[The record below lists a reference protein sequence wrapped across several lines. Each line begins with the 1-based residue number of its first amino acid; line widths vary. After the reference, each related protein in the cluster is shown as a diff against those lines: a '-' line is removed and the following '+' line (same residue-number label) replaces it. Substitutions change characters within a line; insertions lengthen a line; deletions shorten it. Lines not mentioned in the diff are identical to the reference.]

1 MEYTESQGYN
11 CNFNSSVMSPYDFEQ
26 LEKINKE
33 LFGDDMFSNNA
44 TNFELD
50 PDSRGQPDDTV
61 PDGVGNPNANELSKQ
76 FNSRDNSQRDV
87 EGGVVSTEP
96 DPKHLDHAGQASN
109 GGIQKSDEARMTP
122 VGNAN
127 SQIDKGRTP
136 CSGCSEKKRKNRQ
149 TPEGEKAQKQMKKQ
163 AADRTYRAKRKVN
176 LNPSLNISGCFRI
189 SDVFFF
195 FFGLLKM
202 ETELEELKKI
212 KTKYDRLMERVS
224 RYGGINQME
233 SRINQSNHID
243 SELLKLRKKEVD
255 FDMFQQLIGT
265 ELGLLQQMK
274 SKYGGINE
282 MKSMLDKF
290 KELEAKYGEIQKLE
304 SILEKFVDIEA
315 DSNQLNQIKSMLG
328 INEAELIVD
337 KLKRRE
343 DELHKLD
350 QIKSLF
356 GGIDEIEPAIN
367 RLKTMG
373 LQLEK
378 QKQMVNQKEVEPFQA
393 SPGSLLVS
401 DQCGIN
407 LNSFSTV
414 SETAPTMQYSDGLVD
429 RLIAEITDENIPS
442 DLDTSSFGDLLGGG
456 RESVGKYEIP
466 SSLVSTARRGLEDHG
481 DITKKCKLSPL
492 IVNTIFV
499 LFCAAI
505 KEMDDV
511 FLEDVNEGIIWKL
524 RHPIMDARRSEFD
537 TEFAMKRLTT
547 RVHGYFGL
555 KARQDRHNLEQWVAR
570 LRVDEETLRKGLEKK
585 SQEVQDTEAKLR
597 RLTSDKCKICKD
609 PPKFLKLNE
618 LNIFKA

>member
-1 MEYTESQGYN
+1 MKPASPESCFEVEAGSMEYTESQGYN
-11 CNFNSSVMSPYDFEQ
+11 CNFNSSVMSPYDIEQ
-26 LEKINKE
+26 LRQIHKE

-44 TNFELD
+44 TNLELD

-61 PDGVGNPNANELSKQ
+61 PDGVGNPNANELSKH

-87 EGGVVSTEP
+87 EGGVVSIEP

-109 GGIQKSDEARMTP
+109 GRIHKGDEARMTP

-127 SQIDKGRTP
+127 SQIDKGRKP
-136 CSGCSEKKRKNRQ
+136 CSGCNEKKRKNRQ
-149 TPEGEKAQKQMKKQ
+149 TPEAEKAQKRMKKQ
-163 AADRTYRAKRKVN
+163 AADRQYRADRK
-176 LNPSLNISGCFRI
+176 
-189 SDVFFF
+189 
-195 FFGLLKM
+195 
-202 ETELEELKKI
+202 TELEKLKKI
-212 KTKYDRLMERVS
+212 KTEYDRLMERVS
-224 RYGGINQME
+224 RYGGIDQME
-233 SRINQSNHID
+233 SRINQNNHID
-243 SELLKLRKKEVD
+243 QMELLRLRKKEVD
-255 FDMFQQLIGT
+255 FDMFQQLIGN
-265 ELGLLQQMK
+265 ELGSLQQMK
-274 SKYGGINE
+274 SKYGGIDE

-290 KELEAKYGEIQKLE
+290 QRFMIFNANEKELEAKYGEIEKLE

-315 DSNQLNQIKSMLG
+315 DSNKLNQIKSMLG
-328 INEAELIVD
+328 INEADLIVD
-337 KLKRRE
+337 KLKGME

-356 GGIDEIEPAIN
+356 GGINEIEPAIN

-378 QKQMVNQKEVEPFQA
+378 QKQMVSQKEVEPFQE

-414 SETAPTMQYSDGLVD
+414 SGTAPTMQYSDGLVD

-442 DLDTSSFGDLLGGG
+442 DLNTNSFGDLLGGA

-466 SSLVSTARRGLEDHG
+466 SPLVSTARHVFEDH
-481 DITKKCKLSPL
+481 
-492 IVNTIFV
+492 
-499 LFCAAI
+499 AI

-524 RHPIMDARRSEFD
+524 RHPIMDAKRSEFD

-547 RVHGYFGL
+547 IVHGYFGL
-555 KARQDRHNLEQWVAR
+555 KAHQDRHNLKQWVAR
-570 LRVDEETLRKGLEKK
+570 LRADEETLRRNLK
-585 SQEVQDTEAKLR
+585 R
-597 RLTSDKCKICKD
+597 N
-609 PPKFLKLNE
+609 PKRYKTPKPN
-618 LNIFKA
+618 